1 MLGEVFISVKIKK
14 KDKEVSFTFVVIKT
28 LFQGGEEVGKGKRY
42 TVGFQ
47 GVMISLSSILVTVHY
62 NIRIYLFLCIIPY
75 VPLNNKNLS

>member
-1 MLGEVFISVKIKK
+1 MLGELFISVKIKK

-62 NIRIYLFLCIIPY
+62 NIHIYLFLCIIPY